1 MPQFAFG
8 LGQLIVVP
16 GTNTPLVRATPVM
29 VGTLQDVS
37 VNIDYDL
44 KELWGNSQFPVD
56 VARGKAKITGK
67 AKSGQL
73 GSGLIASVLSG
84 STTGAGR
91 KKGIYQEA
99 RTPAANTTTAV
110 NGATY
115 FEDLGVINT
124 VTGLAMTRMP
134 DATLQASLTAG
145 QYTVAPATGVYNF
158 ATADANPPVLISY
171 SYTVAGSGITTTL
184 TNQLLGTSTNYVL
197 ELFNSFKSRD
207 YGMRLNA
214 ITIPKL
220 DFGFAQDNYGMA
232 DIDFSAFADSTGTVA
247 TIFTED

>member
-84 STTGAGR
+84 STTGAAAGPR
-91 KKGIYQEA
+91 AVEA
-99 RTPAANTTTAV
+99 APAVTRTSVVPGAV
-110 NGATY
+110 
-115 FEDLGVINT
+115 
-124 VTGLAMTRMP
+124 P
-134 DATLQASLTAG
+134 LTASFASAR
-145 QYTVAPATGVYNF
+145 VASTAT
-158 ATADANPPVLISY
+158 
-171 SYTVAGSGITTTL
+171 
-184 TNQLLGTSTNYVL
+184 
-197 ELFNSFKSRD
+197 R
-207 YGMRLNA
+207 
-214 ITIPKL
+214 
-220 DFGFAQDNYGMA
+220 
-232 DIDFSAFADSTGTVA
+232 
-247 TIFTED
+247 